1 VSPPARL
8 LSVVVPVFNEAEN
21 LEAFHRRLAAV
32 ADGLDR
38 DVELIF
44 VDDGST
50 DGSYACLEALH
61 TSDRRVRVIRLSRN
75 FGSHSA
81 CLAGFTH
88 ARGDH
93 AVILSADL
101 QDPPEVI
108 VDMLDAAERG
118 HDVVLGSR
126 VQRDDPW
133 SARLLAAIYHRTMR
147 RIAMPTWPKE
157 GFDFMLTSRRALDVL
172 VNRSE
177 RNTSVFGEIL
187 WSGFAQTA
195 VPYHRAERHAGRSK
209 WTAGKKLKL
218 VIDACVAFSYLP
230 IRVISVVGAACL
242 AAGVLVA
249 GVVVARLASGGPVHG
264 WTVLLAALLGVG
276 GIQIMLLAIVGEYVW
291 RAVDEVRGRPPFVI
305 AELVGFDEAR
315 ALSDRRRDFV

>member
-21 LEAFHRRLAAV
+21 LEAFHHRLAAV

-61 TSDRRVRVIRLSRN
+61 ARDRRVRLVRLSRN

-81 CLAGFTH
+81 CLAGFAH

-101 QDPPEVI
+101 QDPPELI
-108 VDMLDAAERG
+108 VDLLGAAERG
-118 HDVVLGSR
+118 HDVVLGTR
-126 VQRDDPW
+126 EQRDDPW
-133 SARLLAAIYHRTMR
+133 STRVLAGLYHRTMR

-157 GFDFMLTSRRALDVL
+157 GFDFMLASRRALDVL
-172 VNRSE
+172 LSRSE

-187 WSGFAQTA
+187 WSGFAQTT
-195 VPYHRAERHAGRSK
+195 VPYHRAERRAGRSK

-230 IRVISVVGAACL
+230 IRAISVIGAACL
-242 AAGVLVA
+242 AVGVVVA
-249 GVVVARLASGGPVHG
+249 GVVVARFASGSPVHG

-276 GIQIMLLAIVGEYVW
+276 GIQIILLAIVGEYVW
-291 RAVDEVRGRPPFVI
+291 RAVDEVRGRPPFVVTD
-305 AELVGFDEAR
+305 LVGFDEPR
-315 ALSDRRRDFV
+315 AVSDRRRDFV